1 MPEFIQGLE
10 LSRRFFCEVVRP
22 ILCERYPRLR
32 YSAGLI
38 GSGSEVLGYDDVV
51 SSDHNWGPRLMLF
64 LAKDERER
72 VGAPISRRLRR
83 ELPHE
88 FLGYPTNFST
98 PKTSADD
105 VGTQLMQASD
115 GGEVNHRVDLLSLD
129 DFA

>member
-22 ILCERYPRLR
+22 ILSERYPRLR

-64 LAKDERER
+64 LAEDERER
-72 VGAPISRRLRR
+72 LGAAISRRLRR
-83 ELPHE
+83 VLPQ
-88 FLGYPTNFST
+88 NFWAIRPISRHRRR
-98 PKTSADD
+98 A
-105 VGTQLMQASD
+105 LMMWARS
-115 GGEVNHRVDLLSLD
+115 SCK
-129 DFA
+129 